1 MFIRV
6 GVREK
11 LFGVSLLLIIVV
23 TVAAGFYL
31 ENRLRHWIESRIE
44 TDLMRHTLTAQTLI
58 SHTAWPVEP
67 QAAKILADRLA
78 ADTATR
84 ITIID
89 QDGRV
94 LGDSEVPL
102 DHVSSVENHGHRT
115 EVQNALTQGIG
126 KDRRHSATIDS
137 DLLYIALPIGSPT
150 LGVVRA
156 ATPLA
161 DVDRAIR
168 ELRLNLLAAG
178 IIAMILAVSMSG
190 FASHLFTRPLRTLLQ
205 QLRTLSHRHG
215 NTTAGGKDELEN
227 ILGSFH
233 QLTQALEQQMFAL
246 AEERNLSAAILDCMS
261 EALFA
266 LNDRQ
271 EAVLVN
277 RAALQLLGLEQI
289 PLNIPL
295 AAVIGLPE
303 LSQVITSSHAGEV
316 VSIEFELNTSGWIR
330 HILARAA
337 PQRVGG
343 GNVVV
348 MYDITEMRRI
358 EKFLR
363 DFVANA
369 SHELRTPVSVIRANA
384 ETLIDGALENPRI
397 ARRLVEALYRN
408 AERLARLVA
417 DLLDLSRLD
426 ARQVPINLIPI
437 NLTAAIDRTLESLG
451 DAAQSKHIGIELDL
465 QPQLQLYAD
474 EKALD
479 QILFN
484 LMDNAIKFTPSGGL
498 IRVRGRTADDKVRIE
513 IEDTG
518 PGVPAEHRD
527 RIFERFYRVDAGRS
541 RELGGTGLGLAIV
554 KTLMAAMGG
563 TVGVEPAQVTGSI
576 FWVSLTAV
584 TPDTPEY
591 PCL

>member
-1 MFIRV
+1 MSIRI

-11 LFGVSLLLIIVV
+11 LFGVSLLLIVVV

-31 ENRLRHWIESRIE
+31 ENRLRHWIEFRIE
-44 TDLMRHTLTAQTLI
+44 TELMRHTLTAQTLI
-58 SHTAWPVEP
+58 SHTAWPLDA
-67 QAAKILADRLA
+67 QSAKILADRLA

-102 DHVSSVENHGHRT
+102 DHLSSVENHGHRP
-115 EVQNALTQGIG
+115 EVRNALTQGIG

-137 DLLYIALPIGSPT
+137 DLLYIALPVGSPT
-150 LGVVRA
+150 IGVVRA

-161 DVDRAIR
+161 DVDRAVR

-178 IIAMILAVSMSG
+178 IIAMALAVSMSG

-205 QLRTLSHRHG
+205 QLRALSHRHG
-215 NTTAGGKDELEN
+215 NSAAPGSKDELEH

-233 QLTQALEQQMFAL
+233 QLTQALEQQMFDL

-266 LNDRQ
+266 LNERQ
-271 EAVLVN
+271 EVVLVN
-277 RAALQLLGLEQI
+277 RAALQLLGLGQI
-289 PLNIPL
+289 PFNLPL

-316 VSIEFELNTSGWIR
+316 VSIEFELNTSGRSR

-348 MYDITEMRRI
+348 LYDITEMRRM

-576 FWVSLTAV
+576 FWVSLPAAA
-584 TPDTPEY
+584 PDSA
-591 PCL
+591 